1 MLLMHTQTTEAST
14 FMHTSR
20 TGSLPLLQQCLSRV
34 DTIPNYVSTNLS
46 KLGSVAFPVFAK
58 QMQHF

>member
-1 MLLMHTQTTEAST
+1 MLLIHTQTTEAST
-14 FMHTSR
+14 FMHTCR
-20 TGSLPLLQQCLSRV
+20 TCSFPLLQQYLSTV
-34 DTIPNYVSTNLS
+34 DIIPNYVSTNLS